1 MSPNCTL
8 NGDVTLKEG
17 KSSLQIGKFCFIDK
31 HVHISPPVI
40 SHKKETKIHKP
51 CKIGSYVIIG
61 EETAI
66 NSSNIGT
73 RVSIGPNCKLGNS
86 SIIHDCVIITPNTII
101 QDNQIIPPFSLV
113 LETNK
118 IEPLPE
124 SFKKILEIN
133 SKKSYINN
141 QFTPSEIP

>member
-1 MSPNCTL
+1 MYNLYKKTTIKSLTL
-8 NGDVTLKEG
+8 IN
-17 KSSLQIGKFCFIDK
+17 SR
-31 HVHISPPVI
+31 
-40 SHKKETKIHKP
+40 ETKIHKP

-61 EETAI
+61 EETII